1 MIEFELV
8 AFLVALLGA
17 GAIAGVTAGLFGNG
31 GGFVV
36 VPALLAVFPFFSENS
51 GELMRVAV
59 GTSLASIVI
68 SGARSVQAHR
78 KKGAV
83 DFDIL
88 KSWSLWLI
96 AGVGLGVL
104 IASIVNGE
112 KLIVV
117 FASGVLAYSIYFLF
131 PHWFKPRAKV
141 FEMPKGRGRAALA
154 TFLGGFSSLLGIGGG
169 TITVITMVM
178 CNRPVHQA
186 VATAA
191 GVGFIIGLPGAL
203 GFAALGVNASS
214 DTLPW
219 GSLGYINIP
228 ALVAIA
234 AASIFTA
241 PIGARWA
248 HNLDELM
255 LKRLFG
261 VYLVIVS
268 LSMYYK
274 AIL

>member
-1 MIEFELV
+1 MVLDLL
-8 AFLVALLGA
+8 AFLACLFGA

-36 VPALLAVFPFFSENS
+36 VPALLAVFPFFANDS

-68 SGARSVQAHR
+68 SAARSVQAHK

-83 DFDIL
+83 DFMVL
-88 KSWSLWLI
+88 KSWSLWLVV
-96 AGVGLGVL
+96 GVGMGVL
-104 IASIVNGE
+104 IASLVNGE
-112 KLIVV
+112 KLIVI
-117 FASGVLAYSIYFLF
+117 FATGVLVYSIYFLF
-131 PHWFKPRAKV
+131 PQLFKPTQKT
-141 FEMPKGRGRAALA
+141 FQMPDGAGRALLA

-178 CNRPVHQA
+178 CNRPVHEA

-203 GFAALGVNASS
+203 GFAVLGASANN
-214 DTLPW
+214 LPW

-228 ALVAIA
+228 ALIAIA
-234 AASIFTA
+234 AASLVTA
-241 PIGARWA
+241 PIGAKWA
-248 HNLDELM
+248 HSLDETH

-274 AIL
+274 ASI

>member
-1 MIEFELV
+1 MELELV

-17 GAIAGVTAGLFGNG
+17 GAVAGVTAGLFGNG

-36 VPALLAVFPFFSENS
+36 VPALLAVFPFFT
-51 GELMRVAV
+51 GESDDLMRVAI

-68 SGARSVQAHR
+68 SAARSVQAHR
-78 KKGAV
+78 RKGAV
-83 DFDIL
+83 DFGVL
-88 KSWSLWLI
+88 KSWSIWLLV
-96 AGVGLGVL
+96 GVALGVL
-104 IASIVNGE
+104 VASLVNGE
-112 KLIVV
+112 RLIVV
-117 FASGVLAYSIYFLF
+117 FASGVLIYSIYFLF
-131 PHWFKPRAKV
+131 PHWFKPKNRTFSMPVGKV
-141 FEMPKGRGRAALA
+141 RAALA

-178 CNRPVHQA
+178 CDRPVHQA

-203 GFAALGVNASS
+203 GFALLGLNANG
-214 DTLPW
+214 LPW
-219 GSLGYINIP
+219 GSLGYINVP
-228 ALVAIA
+228 ALIAIA
-234 AASIFTA
+234 AASIVTA
-241 PIGARWA
+241 PIGAKWA
-248 HNLDELM
+248 HNLDELH

-261 VYLVIVS
+261 IYLIVVS

>member
-1 MIEFELV
+1 MGLELL
-8 AFLVALLGA
+8 AFLACLVGA

-36 VPALLAVFPFFSENS
+36 VPALLAVFPFFASES

-68 SGARSVQAHR
+68 SAARSVQAHQ

-83 DFDIL
+83 DFAVL
-88 KSWSLWLI
+88 KSWSFWLI
-96 AGVGLGVL
+96 AGVGFGLF
-104 IASIVNGE
+104 IASLVNGE
-112 KLIVV
+112 KLIVI

-131 PHWFKPRAKV
+131 PQLFKPKSRK
-141 FEMPKGRGRAALA
+141 FQMPNGPGRAALA
-154 TFLGGFSSLLGIGGG
+154 TFLGCFSSLLGIGGG

-178 CNRPVHQA
+178 CDRPVHQA

-203 GFAALGVNASS
+203 GFALLGTTASN
-214 DTLPW
+214 LPW

-228 ALVAIA
+228 ALIAIA
-234 AASIFTA
+234 AASLVTA
-241 PIGARWA
+241 PIGAKWA
-248 HNLDELM
+248 HSLDETH

-261 VYLVIVS
+261 IYLIIVS

-274 AIL
+274 AMI